1 MLSLAIPVNPTP
13 LILCSF
19 VFVQDYDSGLRALI
33 GRERYDFS
41 IFDLFFT
48 HTNFVIG
55 SKLPAYYSFM
65 VR

>member
-1 MLSLAIPVNPTP
+1 MWPPNKSSDPFL
-13 LILCSF
+13 
-19 VFVQDYDSGLRALI
+19 QDYDSGLRALI

-65 VR
+65 VRINLDPGTIL